1 MRTAFKRTFLKDVEA
16 LGDAATR
23 QRIREV
29 ITQVESAA
37 KLQDIQGVKRLK
49 GDDHCYRIRI
59 GDYRLGLL
67 IEEGTAVFVRCLH
80 RRDIYRYFP

>member
-1 MRTAFKRTFLKDVEA
+1 LKTAFKRTFLKDVEA

-23 QRIREV
+23 QRVREV

-37 KLQDIQGVKRLK
+37 KLEETQGIKKLR
-49 GDDHCYRIRI
+49 GADRCYRIRI

-67 IEEGTAVFVRCLH
+67 IEEGTIVFVRCLH